1 MGENAIGVRYGI
13 KGGLGEV
20 TQGGR
25 TAPGQGIA
33 ITDAGHLRHSCLDD
47 NSALAG
53 RSAGHQHRATEAGLL
68 ESKHMELADLVPQH
82 SIAASLSSIAAQDYG
97 ECSQMLASQMAM
109 ATSWEHLTLRTT
121 WPLKSLT
128 VTNALILVHWPAQVC
143 FYTGIILKVSS

>member
-53 RSAGHQHRATEAGLL
+53 ITVQGTSTE
-68 ESKHMELADLVPQH
+68 PQRQV
-82 SIAASLSSIAAQDYG
+82 SFKANIWNL
-97 ECSQMLASQMAM
+97 
-109 ATSWEHLTLRTT
+109 
-121 WPLKSLT
+121 
-128 VTNALILVHWPAQVC
+128 LILFPNIA
-143 FYTGIILKVSS
+143 